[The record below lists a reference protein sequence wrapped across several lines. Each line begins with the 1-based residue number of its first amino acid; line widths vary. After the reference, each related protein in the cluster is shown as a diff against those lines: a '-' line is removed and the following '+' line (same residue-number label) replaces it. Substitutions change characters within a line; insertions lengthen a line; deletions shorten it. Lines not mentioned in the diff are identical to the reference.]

1 MPTMPSNESDVGK
14 LAQSMDRV
22 NVNDTSVFA
31 NGLEM
36 TFSATLDDSESLEQ
50 LGPVIKNITST
61 GKQAAFLDALDAL
74 IRKKDGEIE
83 RMCNSHYQEFVHAVD
98 QLLKVRQGSVELRRK
113 LAEVNETLQSRG
125 TRWAEKKRELTNAR
139 KVQQNVE
146 DAIESL
152 QTSLVV
158 LESANKVNNL
168 LENKNYYA
176 ALKTIKTDKKTLD
189 GLENDR
195 LGQITEFTFA
205 KMLGRGIPVM
215 QNSIKGTVTVELKEW
230 LARVREISREIGN
243 LAMQRMQER
252 QDRWRSKTTEN
263 PKLKNLQ
270 HHQVNSAIEMV
281 VNEGLETSILDEVN
295 IDFEPL
301 YRCIH
306 VYDTL
311 GKRNEF
317 KTSYSEDRRAQAN
330 LALSTPINLKEG
342 NLVTFETL
350 LQDIVGFFIIEH
362 MILHNTT
369 EFRSQAEVDGL
380 WEMVTGKV
388 ILVVS
393 ESLKGCSD
401 PELFLR
407 IKFSL
412 LIFIQTLEGFD
423 YSVKPLQE
431 TLLTLF
437 QRYSELLINQ
447 YSEVFEKIVQEDECM
462 PMTVEND
469 EELREVMQYTRFRPD
484 REFIKRYG
492 FPLRLPFSKVFPTC
506 CRDVS
511 FFVHQFYQ
519 FAEGFSQTHGE
530 MDDILK
536 KAVDSL
542 LIQKVNAILLKKLQ
556 STNLSQIVQI
566 IINIEY
572 FESTCPDFEML
583 LMETRSFHRSGHIH
597 LKATSTFTDTRRKA
611 EKRIFEL
618 VNSKLD
624 EFLELFEY
632 DWESEEIQTQPSPN
646 LQDLVTFLTNVTN
659 AALLNLPETIKSLLY
674 FDALEHLS
682 QSMKTLLLDPDQ
694 RNMTEI
700 ALSNFDID
708 VRFIEDFVRNL
719 GDPTVTDTFVELRQ
733 LLDLTIICDHP
744 EEYLT
749 PQVRNRK
756 FNRLNGRDV
765 IVLFEKVLRT
775 PLPINVVLSQKERMR
790 RKEMENVARVLRS
803 VHIGGSR

>member
-1 MPTMPSNESDVGK
+1 MPATNNDELGR
-14 LAQSMDRV
+14 LARSMETTS
-22 NVNDTSVFA
+22 VNDTSVFA
-31 NGLEM
+31 SGIEL
-36 TFSATLDDSESLEQ
+36 TFSATLDDTENLEQ
-50 LGPVIKNITST
+50 LGPVIKNITQT
-61 GKQAAFLDALDAL
+61 GKQEAFLDALDTL

-113 LAEVNETLQSRG
+113 LGEVNETLQSRG
-125 TRWAEKKRELTNAR
+125 TRWAQKKRELTNAR

-146 DAIESL
+146 DAIEAL
-152 QTSLVV
+152 QSSLVV
-158 LESANKVNNL
+158 LESANKVNDL
-168 LENKNYYA
+168 LDRKKYYT
-176 ALKTIKTDKKTLD
+176 ALKTLD

-195 LGQITEFTFA
+195 LGQITQYTFA
-205 KMLGRGIPVM
+205 KMLAQGIPVM
-215 QNSIKGTVTVELKEW
+215 QSTIKSTVTVELKEW

-252 QDRWRSKTTEN
+252 QERWRSKTTEN

-306 VYDTL
+306 VYETL

-330 LALSTPINLKEG
+330 LALSTPINLRDG
-342 NLVTFETL
+342 NLTTFDFL

-469 EELREVMQYTRFRPD
+469 DELKEVMQYTRFRPD
-484 REFIKRYG
+484 REFIKKYG

-542 LIQKVNAILLKKLQ
+542 LIKKVNAILLKKLQ

-597 LKATSTFTDTRRKA
+597 LKATSTFKDTRRKA

-632 DWESEEIQTQPSPN
+632 DWESEEIQKQPSPS

-682 QSMKTLLLDPDQ
+682 QSMKNLLLNPDQ
-694 RNMTEI
+694 RIMTEI
-700 ALSNFDID
+700 ALSNFDTD
-708 VRFIEDFVRNL
+708 VRFVEDFVQNL
-719 GDPTVTDTFVELRQ
+719 GDPTVMDTFVELRQ
-733 LLDLTIICDHP
+733 LLDLAILSDNP

-756 FNRLNGRDV
+756 YNRLNSRDV

-775 PLPINVVLSQKERMR
+775 PLPMHTILSQKERMR
-790 RKEMENVARVLRS
+790 RKAMENVARVLRS

>member
-1 MPTMPSNESDVGK
+1 MPGATNEAELGK
-14 LAQSMDRV
+14 ISKSFNRVSFKDADSPIAGTDLA
-22 NVNDTSVFA
+22 
-31 NGLEM
+31 L
-36 TFSATLDDSESLEQ
+36 SAALDDAENIEQ
-50 LGPVIKNITST
+50 LGPVIKNITES
-61 GKQAAFLDALDAL
+61 GKQAAFLDSLDAL
-74 IRKKDGEIE
+74 IRKKDAEIE
-83 RMCNSHYQEFVHAVD
+83 RMCNSHYQEFVSAVD
-98 QLLKVRQGSVELRRK
+98 QLLKVRQGSVELRKK
-113 LAEVNETLQSRG
+113 LTEVNQTLQTTG
-125 TRWAEKKRELTNAR
+125 TKWAGRKRELTNAK
-139 KVQQNVE
+139 KVQQNIE
-146 DAIESL
+146 DAIEAL
-152 QTSLVV
+152 QSSLVV
-158 LESANKVNNL
+158 LESANKVNEQ
-168 LENKNYYA
+168 LEQKKYYA
-176 ALKTIKTDKKTLD
+176 ALKTLD
-189 GLENDR
+189 NLENDR
-195 LGQITEFTFA
+195 LGQATQYTFA
-205 KMLGRGIPVM
+205 KMLAQGVPVM
-215 QNSIKGTVTVELKEW
+215 QNNIKSTVTVELKEW
-230 LARVREISREIGN
+230 LARVREISREIGQ

-281 VNEGLETSILDEVN
+281 VNEGLESI
-295 IDFEPL
+295 
-301 YRCIH
+301 
-306 VYDTL
+306 TL
-311 GKRNEF
+311 GKPNEF

-330 LALSTPINLKEG
+330 LALSTPVNLRDG
-342 NLVTFETL
+342 NLTTFETL

-393 ESLKGCSD
+393 ESLKGCKD

-407 IKFSL
+407 IKFL
-412 LIFIQTLEGFD
+412 LLMFIQTLEGFD

-447 YSEVFEKIVQEDECM
+447 YSEVMEKIVQEDECM
-462 PMTVEND
+462 PMTVENE
-469 EELREVMQYTRFRPD
+469 EELKEVMQYTRFRPD
-484 REFIKRYG
+484 REFIKKYG

-542 LIQKVNAILLKKLQ
+542 LIQKVNAILLKKLL

-597 LKATSTFTDTRRKA
+597 LKATSTFKETRRKA

-624 EFLELFEY
+624 EFLELLEY
-632 DWESEEIQTQPSPN
+632 DW
-646 LQDLVTFLTNVTN
+646 
-659 AALLNLPETIKSLLY
+659 
-674 FDALEHLS
+674 
-682 QSMKTLLLDPDQ
+682 
-694 RNMTEI
+694 
-700 ALSNFDID
+700 
-708 VRFIEDFVRNL
+708 
-719 GDPTVTDTFVELRQ
+719 
-733 LLDLTIICDHP
+733 
-744 EEYLT
+744 
-749 PQVRNRK
+749 
-756 FNRLNGRDV
+756 
-765 IVLFEKVLRT
+765 
-775 PLPINVVLSQKERMR
+775 
-790 RKEMENVARVLRS
+790 
-803 VHIGGSR
+803 

>member
-1 MPTMPSNESDVGK
+1 MPATNDEELGR
-14 LAQSMDRV
+14 LARSMEKAT
-22 NVNDTSVFA
+22 VNDTSVFA
-31 NGLEM
+31 SGIEL
-36 TFSATLDDSESLEQ
+36 TFSATLDDSENLEQ
-50 LGPVIKNITST
+50 LGPVIKNITET
-61 GKQAAFLDALDAL
+61 GKQGAFLDALDAL

-113 LAEVNETLQSRG
+113 LAEVNDALQSRG
-125 TRWAEKKRELTNAR
+125 TRWAQKKRELTNAR

-146 DAIESL
+146 DAIEAL
-152 QTSLVV
+152 QSSLVV
-158 LESANKVNNL
+158 LESANKRRAEECIL
-168 LENKNYYA
+168 TAEQ
-176 ALKTIKTDKKTLD
+176 TLD

-195 LGQITEFTFA
+195 LGQITQYTFA
-205 KMLGRGIPVM
+205 KMLAQGIPVM
-215 QNSIKGTVTVELKEW
+215 QNTIKSTVTVELKEW

-252 QDRWRSKTTEN
+252 QERWRSKTTEN

-306 VYDTL
+306 VYETL

-330 LALSTPINLKEG
+330 LALSTPINLRDG
-342 NLVTFETL
+342 NLTTFDFL

-469 EELREVMQYTRFRPD
+469 DELKEVMQYTRFRPD

-542 LIQKVNAILLKKLQ
+542 LIKKVNAILLKKLQ

-597 LKATSTFTDTRRKA
+597 LKATSTFKDTRRKA

-632 DWESEEIQTQPSPN
+632 DWESEEIQKQPSPS

-682 QSMKTLLLDPDQ
+682 QSMKALLLNPDQ
-694 RNMTEI
+694 RIMTEI

-708 VRFIEDFVRNL
+708 VRFVEDFVHNL
-719 GDPTVTDTFVELRQ
+719 GDPTIMDTFVELRQ
-733 LLDLTIICDHP
+733 LLDLAILSDNP

-756 FNRLNGRDV
+756 YNRLNSRDV

-775 PLPINVVLSQKERMR
+775 PLPMHTVLSQKERMR
-790 RKEMENVARVLRS
+790 RKAMENVA
-803 VHIGGSR
+803 

>member
-1 MPTMPSNESDVGK
+1 
-14 LAQSMDRV
+14 
-22 NVNDTSVFA
+22 
-31 NGLEM
+31 
-36 TFSATLDDSESLEQ
+36 
-50 LGPVIKNITST
+50 T
-61 GKQAAFLDALDAL
+61 GKQTVFLDALDAL

-98 QLLKVRQGSVELRRK
+98 QLLKVRQGSIELRRK
-113 LAEVNETLQSRG
+113 LAEVNQALQSRG
-125 TRWAEKKRELTNAR
+125 TRWAEKLTNAR

-152 QTSLVV
+152 QSCLVV
-158 LESANKVNNL
+158 LESANKVNDQ
-168 LENKNYYA
+168 LEHKRYYA
-176 ALKTIKTDKKTLD
+176 ALKTLD
-189 GLENDR
+189 GLEQDR
-195 LGQITEFTFA
+195 LGQTTQYTFA
-205 KMLGRGIPVM
+205 KMLVQGVPVM
-215 QNSIKGTVTVELKEW
+215 QNNIKATVTIELKEW
-230 LARVREISREIGN
+230 LARVREISREIGH

-252 QDRWRSKTTEN
+252 QERWRSKTTEN

-301 YRCIH
+301 YKCIH

-330 LALSTPINLKEG
+330 LALSTPINLRDG
-342 NLVTFETL
+342 NLTTFDFL
-350 LQDIVGFFIIEH
+350 LRDIVGFFIIEH

-393 ESLKGCSD
+393 ESLKGCKD

-462 PMTVEND
+462 PMTVENE
-469 EELREVMQYTRFRPD
+469 EELKEVMQYTRFRPD

-597 LKATSTFTDTRRKA
+597 LKATPTFKDTRHKA

-632 DWESEEIQTQPSPN
+632 DWETEEIQNQPSPN

-682 QSMKTLLLDPDQ
+682 QSMKGLILGAD
-694 RNMTEI
+694 RYISEI
-700 ALSNFDID
+700 ALSNFDTD
-708 VRFIEDFVRNL
+708 VRFIEDFVKSL
-719 GDPTVTDTFVELRQ
+719 GDPTVMDTFVELRQ
-733 LLDLTIICDHP
+733 LLDLAIVSNNP

-749 PQVRNRK
+749 PQTRNK
-756 FNRLNGRDV
+756 KYNRLNGRDV
-765 IVLFEKVLRT
+765 VTLFEK
-775 PLPINVVLSQKERMR
+775 
-790 RKEMENVARVLRS
+790 
-803 VHIGGSR
+803 